1 MKGKR
6 IITLLSFVFMLALT
20 LSVSSTLVAGER
32 DRPDE
37 YRDNGCCNSNAF
49 RDTFDQLL
57 NLAQQWGWGNLYI
70 PPDGNG
76 NAVLGGNVVI
86 MPIPASPGDGT
97 PGSIDVTLS
106 SKQAFVLPL
115 WNWLGAVYDDPNSP
129 ADPEVPS
136 SVYRTLDIKFTIDGE
151 TVVDSCNVMEY
162 YTESRLDPPIP
173 YIWAPAGNLVSL
185 QGIGVVHTPLPLG
198 HHTFKLDVKNVQ
210 PVIDGP
216 GNSWI
221 FEYHNTWHVT
231 VKRGK

>member
-49 RDTFDQLL
+49 RDTFDQLQHL
-57 NLAQQWGWGNLYI
+57 YQRWGWGDPTVNF
-70 PPDGNG
+70 PVDGNG
-76 NAVLGGNVVI
+76 NTYQGNFVFV
-86 MPIPASPGDGT
+86 PLPSGNPGY
-97 PGSIDVTLS
+97 IDVTLNS
-106 SKQAFVLPL
+106 NQAFVLPL
-115 WNWLGAVYDDPNSP
+115 WNWAGEKYLDSSKP

-162 YTESRLDPPIP
+162 YSEFLFETPIFYQWDPQG
-173 YIWAPAGNLVSL
+173 YLVSD
-185 QGIGVVHTPLPLG
+185 QGIGVVHKPLPPG
-198 HHTFKLDVKNVQ
+198 HHTFKLDVVNTE

-221 FEYHNTWHVT
+221 FEYHNTWNVT
-231 VKRGK
+231 VKRAK